1 MLTSERGGDRR
12 ELDIETER
20 CMWSAE
26 SYGELRRGSM
36 GGDAVEAGNSITG
49 CILRLHND
57 RGGESGV
64 PTTDAGGDCIS
75 GGRLSRSGV

>member
-1 MLTSERGGDRR
+1 
-12 ELDIETER
+12 
-20 CMWSAE
+20 
-26 SYGELRRGSM
+26 M